1 MGNFLNFIDKED
13 DGQRPDDEP
22 RYTYWQLN
30 QNLLER
36 LSRLGID
43 AEGKLEK
50 EPHGPRDFVK
60 MFKDVDAAVDA
71 EVVQFM
77 NSMAKNNITYKDL
90 VKSCYHVMQYSCNPF
105 AQPACPVFT
114 QLFYRSLLTILQDI
128 SLPICMCYENDNPG
142 LGQSPPEWLKGH
154 YQTLCTNFRSL
165 AIDKG
170 VLTAK
175 EAKVVHG
182 EPTCDLPD
190 LDLTP
195 VPETGS
201 YVAGAAA
208 SPMCS
213 LCEGRAP
220 AVCLN
225 TLFFRLRDRFPPV
238 MSTQRRDPYV
248 ISGASGSY
256 NETDFLGNFLNC
268 LPTVRAQRP
277 VWLRYTD
284 IMPAWPPT
292 CPRRSLPPIPSFT
305 SRGSRSQPVRA
316 RRVSLTVST

>member
-1 MGNFLNFIDKED
+1 MPETGSYVAGAAASPMCSLCEGAPSSPSCFTARQPLQQVLVQLPVGVAGLVVRPLPVVLLIDEVEKVAQKVRLVVGARGPRDHIGVPPLRGHDGGEAVPQPKE
-13 DGQRPDDEP
+13 GRGPAGP
-22 RYTYWQLN
+22 GV

-190 LDLTP
+190 LDAALQGRVYGRRLP
-195 VPETGS
+195 V
-201 YVAGAAA
+201 
-208 SPMCS
+208 
-213 LCEGRAP
+213 R
-220 AVCLN
+220 
-225 TLFFRLRDRFPPV
+225 
-238 MSTQRRDPYV
+238 MSKV
-248 ISGASGSY
+248 
-256 NETDFLGNFLNC
+256 LML
-268 LPTVRAQRP
+268 
-277 VWLRYTD
+277 
-284 IMPAWPPT
+284 
-292 CPRRSLPPIPSFT
+292 CPRNIKIKNRVVFTGENAALQNSFN
-305 SRGSRSQPVRA
+305 
-316 RRVSLTVST
+316 L

>member
-1 MGNFLNFIDKED
+1 MHHLGH
-13 DGQRPDDEP
+13 
-22 RYTYWQLN
+22 TYWQLN

-190 LDLTP
+190 LDAALHLRC
-195 VPETGS
+195 VDMTGGKRS
-201 YVAGAAA
+201 LSLKKSVFRHTAGARPSQSEHMGLAA
-208 SPMCS
+208 
-213 LCEGRAP
+213 AP
-220 AVCLN
+220 A
-225 TLFFRLRDRFPPV
+225 T
-238 MSTQRRDPYV
+238 
-248 ISGASGSY
+248 
-256 NETDFLGNFLNC
+256 
-268 LPTVRAQRP
+268 
-277 VWLRYTD
+277 
-284 IMPAWPPT
+284 
-292 CPRRSLPPIPSFT
+292 
-305 SRGSRSQPVRA
+305 
-316 RRVSLTVST
+316 

>member
-1 MGNFLNFIDKED
+1 MSTQRRDPYVISGASGSYNETDFLGNFLNFIDKED

-105 AQPACPVFT
+105 AQPACPIFT

-142 LGQSPPEWLKGH
+142 LGQSP
-154 YQTLCTNFRSL
+154 Q
-165 AIDKG
+165 
-170 VLTAK
+170 
-175 EAKVVHG
+175 
-182 EPTCDLPD
+182 
-190 LDLTP
+190 
-195 VPETGS
+195 
-201 YVAGAAA
+201 
-208 SPMCS
+208 
-213 LCEGRAP
+213 
-220 AVCLN
+220 
-225 TLFFRLRDRFPPV
+225 
-238 MSTQRRDPYV
+238 
-248 ISGASGSY
+248 SG
-256 NETDFLGNFLNC
+256 
-268 LPTVRAQRP
+268 
-277 VWLRYTD
+277 
-284 IMPAWPPT
+284 
-292 CPRRSLPPIPSFT
+292 
-305 SRGSRSQPVRA
+305 
-316 RRVSLTVST
+316 